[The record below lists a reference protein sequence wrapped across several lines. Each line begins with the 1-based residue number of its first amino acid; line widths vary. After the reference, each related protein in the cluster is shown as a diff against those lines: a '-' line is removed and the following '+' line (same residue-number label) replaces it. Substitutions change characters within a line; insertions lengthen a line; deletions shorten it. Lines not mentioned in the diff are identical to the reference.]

1 MSQRF
6 VTDPRMFG
14 RKKNSKRN
22 LYYIFP
28 VSGKAMKRK
37 YFTLL
42 FVGIG
47 TGLLIGGI
55 MAGLLWLLNR
65 P

>member
-1 MSQRF
+1 
-6 VTDPRMFG
+6 MFG
-14 RKKNSKRN
+14 RKKKGSKRN

-42 FVGIG
+42 FTGIG
-47 TGLLIGGI
+47 VGLLVGGV
-55 MAGLLWLLNR
+55 MAGVIWLMNQ

>member
-1 MSQRF
+1 
-6 VTDPRMFG
+6 MFG
-14 RKKNSKRN
+14 RKNRDSKRN

-42 FVGIG
+42 FTGIG
-47 TGLLIGGI
+47 VGLLVGGA
-55 MAGLLWLLNR
+55 MAGLIWLMNQ

>member
-1 MSQRF
+1 
-6 VTDPRMFG
+6 MFG
-14 RKKNSKRN
+14 RKKDSKRN

-28 VSGKAMKRK
+28 VSGKAIKKK

-42 FVGIG
+42 FTGIGVGI
-47 TGLLIGGI
+47 LVGGV
-55 MAGLLWLLNR
+55 MAGLIWLMNQ